1 MPREPEEVLDPL
13 GASQKL
19 LRMLAELH
27 QRGYHRL
34 RIAPGLAPGSQHWR
48 CAIVPL
54 GRIDP
59 THGAREQTGNL
70 LAARYSS
77 AEDYHYFG
85 WNDGGRM
92 TVTEMADS
100 FLRTFTALCES
111 GRGPDP
117 VYANWLLHVVAAA
130 ESGALP
136 VAYAENDLG
145 DPGERLATTQTDVW
159 LFWPPNAQR
168 EKSH

>member
-1 MPREPEEVLDPL
+1 MPREPQEVLDPL

-27 QRGYHRL
+27 RRGLHGLRL
-34 RIAPGLAPGSQHWR
+34 APGLSASGQHWR

-54 GRIDP
+54 ARVDP
-59 THGAREQTGNL
+59 THGAREQIGNL

-92 TVTEMADS
+92 SVPEMADS
-100 FLRTFTALCES
+100 FQRTFVALCQH
-111 GRGPDP
+111 GQGQDP
-117 VYANWLLHVVAAA
+117 VYANWFLHVLVAA
-130 ESGALP
+130 EGGALP
-136 VAYAENDLG
+136 VAYADSDVGE
-145 DPGERLATTQTDVW
+145 PGERLATTKPDVW
-159 LFWPPNAQR
+159 LFWPPNPQS
-168 EKSH
+168 EQGH